1 MSARPFNCSQSR
13 QCKTPHRHVA
23 TCSRQHSYVLLQEKW
38 KLKKGS
44 PVCTCFA
51 RFLFGGRLV
60 AWQTEHAGVSNE
72 SIWINLG
79 HWFGSGLV
87 DIATAETLELDG
99 ISLYFLMAWLVLV
112 VLGNVTLWTYGIW
125 LICSRGDWLRGTR
138 ENRQTWQHI
147 QHIPWTECSI
157 RQWTLF
163 VSRILNLFKTF
174 QGQQQETCPAEFT
187 SSPHIASA
195 GHALLFPWGQTLNL
209 FTVRQGIAA
218 LDLQSMFH
226 VHF

>member
-1 MSARPFNCSQSR
+1 MFVKCFPFDGDVKRLRKTTAACAFVPLNIPQQFLPALPKTTTVIIIDTCVNDQCPIFSNTRCMRRQVMSARPFNCSQSR

-23 TCSRQHSYVLLQEKW
+23 TCSRQHSYLLQEKW

-87 DIATAETLELDG
+87 GIATAETLELDG
-99 ISLYFLMAWLVLV
+99 ISLYIV
-112 VLGNVTLWTYGIW
+112 
-125 LICSRGDWLRGTR
+125 C
-138 ENRQTWQHI
+138 
-147 QHIPWTECSI
+147 
-157 RQWTLF
+157 
-163 VSRILNLFKTF
+163 TF
-174 QGQQQETCPAEFT
+174 
-187 SSPHIASA
+187 
-195 GHALLFPWGQTLNL
+195 
-209 FTVRQGIAA
+209 
-218 LDLQSMFH
+218 
-226 VHF
+226 